1 VKTLSSRQQ
10 HLKEYWRGLDIGWS
24 KVEECTRGV
33 EAAGVFRPVTTDP
46 AGGDEVGGAGKDHV
60 EMTEV
65 CCQAAC
71 WRVEVKHLLTVVIP
85 EDWGATGVKDLVCT
99 DFDGERMEPLKTF
112 YALLLAGEGQ
122 DWLNEWHLMKEV
134 TPTFCEEKAAVSGIL
149 DAHLIELSAVFEAR
163 RGTTRRRKRNGAM
176 SHQLQRVK
184 VACARL
190 SRGCDLVQQ
199 IWTKFQPCVTI
210 I

>member
-1 VKTLSSRQQ
+1 
-10 HLKEYWRGLDIGWS
+10 
-24 KVEECTRGV
+24 
-33 EAAGVFRPVTTDP
+33 
-46 AGGDEVGGAGKDHV
+46 
-60 EMTEV
+60 MTEV

-112 YALLLAGEGQ
+112 YALLLAGDLKMKCGDKKIVLNINYIGEGQ

-163 RGTTRRRKRNGAM
+163 RGTTRRRKRKPLEVQGGGA
-176 SHQLQRVK
+176 
-184 VACARL
+184 
-190 SRGCDLVQQ
+190 GGGGG
-199 IWTKFQPCVTI
+199 F
-210 I
+210 